1 MADDKLRVE
10 DGMVV
15 SMDYTLRADDAEGE
29 ILDTSA
35 EREPLEFL
43 QGSGAII
50 PGLERELYGMT
61 VGDEKDVTVE
71 PSEGY
76 GDFDPEAYTEV
87 PLQAFPGDITV
98 EPGVGLTVRD
108 ESGNTYEAFVSEV
121 RDESAVLDFNHPLA
135 GQTLHFNVR
144 IAALREATDEELSH
158 GHAHSAGHDDHEDG
172 DDHHHHA

>member
-1 MADDKLRVE
+1 MADQELHVE

-15 SMDYTLRADDAEGE
+15 SMDYTLRAEDAEGE
-29 ILDTSA
+29 VLDTSA
-35 EREPLEFL
+35 ERAPLEFL

-61 VGDEKDVTVE
+61 IGEEKDVTVE
-71 PSEGY
+71 PADGY

-87 PLQAFPGDITV
+87 PLNAFPEGMTV

-108 ESGNTYEAFVSEV
+108 ESGDTYEAFVSEV
-121 RDESAVLDFNHPLA
+121 RDDSAVLDFNHPLA

-144 IAALREATDEELSH
+144 ISSLRPATEEEQEH
-158 GHAHSAGHDDHEDG
+158 GHAHSEGHHHDQ
-172 DDHHHHA
+172 DDHHHA

>member
-1 MADDKLRVE
+1 MSEDKLQVE

-50 PGLERELYGMT
+50 PGLERELYGMA
-61 VGDEKDVTVE
+61 VGEEKDVTVE

-87 PLQAFPGDITV
+87 PLHAFPEGMAV

-108 ESGNTYEAFVSEV
+108 ESGNTYEAYVSEV

-144 IAALREATDEELSH
+144 IAGLREATDEEKAH
-158 GHAHSAGHDDHEDG
+158 GHAHGAAHDDQ

>member
-1 MADDKLRVE
+1 MADQELRVE

-15 SMDYTLRADDAEGE
+15 GMDYTLRADDAEGE
-29 ILDTSA
+29 VLDTSA
-35 EREPLEFL
+35 ERAPLEFL

-61 VGDEKDVTVE
+61 VGEEKDVTVE
-71 PSEGY
+71 PADGY

-87 PLQAFPGDITV
+87 PLHSFPDGMAV

-108 ESGNTYEAFVSEV
+108 ESGNTYEAFISEV
-121 RDESAVLDFNHPLA
+121 REDSAVLDFNHPLA

-144 IAALREATDEELSH
+144 ISSLRPATEEEQEH
-158 GHAHSAGHDDHEDG
+158 GHAHSEGHHHHDQE
-172 DDHHHHA
+172 DDHHA